1 MCSSPGLTPLP
12 SACLYANL
20 ADEGDGLLR
29 SNMFCQDE
37 CLNLVDKCLDLSNYP
52 SLRDQVILGRRVHVL
67 NLITSRFNPYHLTFP
82 HITLHPPIKAK
93 VVCNEIT
100 TPDETETRCFKASFN
115 ETGLSAPNCKSS
127 VSEVSLTGQ

>member
-82 HITLHPPIKAK
+82 HITLHTLLSRPRLC
-93 VVCNEIT
+93 V
-100 TPDETETRCFKASFN
+100 TRSQPLMRPKLDASKPAS
-115 ETGLSAPNCKSS
+115 TRQGS
-127 VSEVSLTGQ
+127 VPQIASLQ